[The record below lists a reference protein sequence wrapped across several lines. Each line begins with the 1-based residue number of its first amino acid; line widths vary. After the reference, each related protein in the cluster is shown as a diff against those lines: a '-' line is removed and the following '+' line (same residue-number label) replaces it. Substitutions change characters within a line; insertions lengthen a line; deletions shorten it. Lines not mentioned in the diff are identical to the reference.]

1 MIYGTGGVAYGG
13 GNSQFSVFDTT
24 TGSIFS
30 GTPSSTRVGWVIGGG
45 VEYAI
50 TNNITIKGEYLY
62 ADLGSSKF
70 TTTANGFAA
79 AAFPGVVASGN
90 VAWNASIF
98 RAGVNYKF

>member
-1 MIYGTGGVAYGG
+1 MSLTAAA
-13 GNSQFSVFDTT
+13 
-24 TGSIFS
+24 
-30 GTPSSTRVGWVIGGG
+30 TPSSAFSTIRQALSLAATRAPSRVGWTIGGG

-70 TTTANGFAA
+70 TTTPNGFAA
-79 AAFPGVVASGN
+79 ANFPGVVASGKID
-90 VAWNASIF
+90 WNASIF